1 MRDIILYPIDAPH
14 TQPIIRGLAQ
24 QAARCQVMC
33 DLLNDIKMTAE
44 EAHNYATIEFGAFS
58 RRQEV
63 DALTDDIEALETLYV
78 DAYKTMYR
86 QRYAEVIA
94 NLEAMA
100 KERDLKNCAD

>member
-1 MRDIILYPIDAPH
+1 MSIVLYAIDAPH

-44 EAHNYATIEFGAFS
+44 EAHKYAVIEFGAFS

-63 DALTDDIEALETLYV
+63 DALTDNLEALEALYV
-78 DAYKTMYR
+78 EAYKTMYR
-86 QRYAEVIA
+86 QRYTEVIA
-94 NLEAMA
+94 NLA
-100 KERDLKNCAD
+100 KIAVERKNCAD

>member
-1 MRDIILYPIDAPH
+1 MSIVLYPIEAPH

-63 DALTDDIEALETLYV
+63 DALTDNLEALEALYV
-78 DAYKTMYR
+78 DAYEVMYR
-86 QRYAEVIA
+86 QRYAEVMS
-94 NLEAMA
+94 NLAKMA